1 MALAGPP
8 PLLDRSP
15 LTAVLGDLREERAA
29 SVPFP
34 PGDTRFSL
42 SRTRRFANDPLPLM
56 LDSYERFGPVF
67 TLRLFHG
74 NVVFML
80 GPAAN
85 HYITVSHAAN
95 FTWRESHFRDLIG
108 LMGDGLLT
116 IDGDFHRRSRLI
128 MLPGFHRERIAASV
142 EVMVGETNAAL
153 DQLAAGDRID
163 LYTWTRRLALR
174 IAMRALFGLD
184 PDGERAR
191 AVDAAGL
198 FEQALSFFSS
208 EYAFRM
214 LRGPHTPWARLQQ
227 AARSLDQLIYAE
239 ISSRRASG
247 ARGEDILSLLLDAHD
262 EDGTTLTDLQIRDEV
277 MTLMFAGHDTTTST
291 VAFMFHELAHHPEIV
306 ARLPGRAR
314 LPARRRAA
322 HAFAADVG
330 RALRAGDG
338 LRRDAPHVPARL
350 DRAAALG
357 RAVRVRRPSV
367 PGRAFVNYS
376 SWASHHLPDVFAE
389 PDRFRPER
397 FTPEAKAAL
406 GKGAYVPFGGGSR
419 TCIGMRFGQLEI
431 RTIATLLLSRFTLS
445 QPEDFH
451 LEIRQMPTI
460 SPKNGLPMIVQAR
473 SAQARPKI
481 TACSPPPSPDGPA
494 TALAP
499 TPSTYTRGLS
509 IRVSFSPSSGK
520 PSGCTT
526 SLPSCARATASTDAL
541 TPNRPPLALTCTRPS
556 CAALQPHFEPF
567 AQRLPHVRTRGSCL
581 SQQRIAVLLKARVVQ
596 LQWTLL
602 HVFGRHAHA
611 LHPARFAE

>member
-306 ARLPGRAR
+306 ARLRAEQDSQ
-314 LPARRRAA
+314 L
-322 HAFAADVG
+322 V
-330 RALRAGDG
+330 DG
-338 LRRDAPHVPARL
+338 LPTPSQLMSGELSELEMVFDETLRMYPPAWIGPRRSVEPFEFAGH
-350 DRAAALG
+350 
-357 RAVRVRRPSV
+357 SV

-445 QPEDFH
+445 EPEDFH

-460 SPKNGLPMIVQAR
+460 SPKNGLPMIVQER
-473 SAQARPKI
+473 SAQARP
-481 TACSPPPSPDGPA
+481 D
-494 TALAP
+494 
-499 TPSTYTRGLS
+499 R
-509 IRVSFSPSSGK
+509 
-520 PSGCTT
+520 
-526 SLPSCARATASTDAL
+526 
-541 TPNRPPLALTCTRPS
+541 
-556 CAALQPHFEPF
+556 QPVAHHF
-567 AQRLPHVRTRGSCL
+567 A
-581 SQQRIAVLLKARVVQ
+581 
-596 LQWTLL
+596 
-602 HVFGRHAHA
+602 
-611 LHPARFAE
+611 

>member
-1 MALAGPP
+1 MALVGPP
-8 PLLDRSP
+8 PLLDTNP
-15 LTAVLGDLREERAA
+15 FAAVFGDLREERAA

-42 SRTRRFANDPLPLM
+42 GRTRRFANDPLPLL

-142 EVMVGETNAAL
+142 EVMVAETNAAL
-153 DQLAAGDRID
+153 DQLTAGESID

-184 PDGERAR
+184 PDGETAR

-208 EYAFRM
+208 EYALRM
-214 LRGPHTPWARLQQ
+214 LRGPYTPWARLQQ

-262 EDGTTLTDLQIRDEV
+262 EDGNTLTDLQIRDEV

-291 VAFMFHELAHHPEIV
+291 VAFMFYELAHHPEIV
-306 ARLPGRAR
+306 ARLQAEQDSELLDGQPTPTQLMSGELSELELVFDETLRMYP
-314 LPARRRAA
+314 PAWIGPRRSVE
-322 HAFAADVG
+322 AFEF
-330 RALRAGDG
+330 AG
-338 LRRDAPHVPARL
+338 H
-350 DRAAALG
+350 
-357 RAVRVRRPSV
+357 SV

-376 SWASHHLPDVFAE
+376 SWASHHLPDVYPE
-389 PDRFRPER
+389 PEEFRPER
-397 FTPEAKAAL
+397 FAPEAKAAL
-406 GKGAYVPFGGGSR
+406 PKGAYVPFGGGSR

-445 QPEDFH
+445 LPDDFK

-460 SPKNGLPMIVQAR
+460 SPKDGLPVIVHPR
-473 SAQARPKI
+473 SAQGRPERQPVAR
-481 TACSPPPSPDGPA
+481 T
-494 TALAP
+494 LA
-499 TPSTYTRGLS
+499 
-509 IRVSFSPSSGK
+509 
-520 PSGCTT
+520 
-526 SLPSCARATASTDAL
+526 
-541 TPNRPPLALTCTRPS
+541 
-556 CAALQPHFEPF
+556 
-567 AQRLPHVRTRGSCL
+567 
-581 SQQRIAVLLKARVVQ
+581 
-596 LQWTLL
+596 
-602 HVFGRHAHA
+602 
-611 LHPARFAE
+611 